1 MIFPAL
7 VAGGMGLVLGTMGY
21 WFVGFAIAT
30 SCTDVPGSVHGCDAM
45 YHWMHVGRT
54 GQWVL
59 VLAVIAGLLVGL
71 AWPASRKV
79 IAVSTWALAALALA
93 WFAFYMYSANN
104 TF

>member
-1 MIFPAL
+1 VISPAL
-7 VAGGMGLVLGTMGY
+7 VAGGVGLALGTMGY
-21 WFVGFAIAT
+21 WFVGF
-30 SCTDVPGSVHGCDAM
+30 DVHESVHGCDAM
-45 YHWMHVGRT
+45 YRWMHVGRI

-59 VLAVIAGLLVGL
+59 VLSVIAVLVVGL

-93 WFAFYMYSANN
+93 WFAFYMFSANN